1 MISDIKPYPSAE
13 IINNKHRRRSV
24 GLTGRPSFCPKFIEE
39 SGILYFLFHAV
50 FISLDHLLDHLSADR
65 TGLAGGQIAVV
76 ALLEVDADLA
86 GGFHLELVH
95 SGLGLGDVELVAVL
109 AGHNDFLLFLQ
120 LFLVS
125 PV

>member
-13 IINNKHRRRSV
+13 IFNNKHRRRSV

-65 TGLAGGQIAVV
+65 AGLLRAKAPKLLTTAV
-76 ALLEVDADLA
+76 
-86 GGFHLELVH
+86 
-95 SGLGLGDVELVAVL
+95 
-109 AGHNDFLLFLQ
+109 FL
-120 LFLVS
+120 